1 MVGVTV
7 PVWASVCVRDVG
19 GEAVEATSDESD
31 SEEVSE
37 ALSCAFSADA
47 V

>member
-7 PVWASVCVRDVG
+7 PVWASVCARDVG
-19 GEAVEATSDESD
+19 GKAVEATSDESV

-37 ALSCAFSADA
+37 ALSCALSAEA